1 VCAQQAHFSFHPLE
15 TIYITKDTKP
25 REVEGSEHQVRH
37 MMSFILPVELVGGN
51 VTGQC
56 DRKDIH
62 VHLFHQGG
70 EA

>member
-1 VCAQQAHFSFHPLE
+1 MN
-15 TIYITKDTKP
+15 ITKDTKP

-37 MMSFILPVELVGGN
+37 MMSSILAVELVRGN